1 MPNPKIFTKIDRT
14 LNILTSSKPTKSAI
28 LPIAG
33 GTKRLLER
41 GGVDGKNYVLNE
53 SSSKDKT

>member
-1 MPNPKIFTKIDRT
+1 MPNPKIFTKIDQT
-14 LNILTSSKPTKSAI
+14 LNILATKPTKTAI

-41 GGVDGKNYVLNE
+41 GGVDGKNCMLRE
-53 SSSKDKT
+53 GFSKEKT

>member
-1 MPNPKIFTKIDRT
+1 MPNPKIFTKIDQT
-14 LNILTSSKPTKSAI
+14 LNILSSKPTKTAN

-41 GGVDGKNYVLNE
+41 GGVEGKNCMLKE
-53 SSSKDKT
+53 GSSKDM

>member
-1 MPNPKIFTKIDRT
+1 MPNPKIFTKIDQT
-14 LNILTSSKPTKSAI
+14 LNILSLKPSKTAN

-41 GGVDGKNYVLNE
+41 GGVEGKNCMLKE
-53 SSSKDKT
+53 GSSKDM